1 MNKAEL
7 ITALADRLGGDQQL
21 ATDALENLLDI
32 IVRTVESGES
42 ITIMGF
48 GIFEKRARAA
58 RVARNPHTG
67 ESIPVAP
74 TYSPVFRPG
83 QHFKSVVQG
92 TTELP
97 EGRLAAKRAS
107 SHRPFAGR
115 GRAETGAAGSGQSR
129 APKSTSPILRAA
141 AEVHA
146 EAEYVTRR
154 AADDRNALGQD
165 PADETR

>member
-7 ITALADRLGGDQQL
+7 VSALAERLDGDHQL

-48 GIFEKRARAA
+48 GIFEKRSRAA

-67 ESIPVAP
+67 ETIPVAP

-83 QHFKSVVQG
+83 QYFKSVVQG
-92 TTELP
+92 TDTLP
-97 EGRLAAKRAS
+97 EGRLAAKRTS
-107 SHRPFAGR
+107 SHRAF
-115 GRAETGAAGSGQSR
+115 GQSD
-129 APKSTSPILRAA
+129 STSAIARAA
-141 AEVHA
+141 AQVQA
-146 EAEYVTRR
+146 EADTVTRT
-154 AADDRNALGQD
+154 AADGDHGAAPTG
-165 PADETR
+165 PAPSTPTR

>member
-7 ITALADRLGGDQQL
+7 INALAERLDGDHQL

-67 ESIPVAP
+67 ETIPVAP

-83 QHFKSVVQG
+83 QYFKSIVQG
-92 TTELP
+92 TDTLP
-97 EGRLAAKRAS
+97 DGRLAAKRTS
-107 SHRPFAGR
+107 SHRAFGN
-115 GRAETGAAGSGQSR
+115 SSN
-129 APKSTSPILRAA
+129 TSPIARAV
-141 AEVHA
+141 AEVQA
-146 EAEYVTRR
+146 EADSLTRL
-154 AADDRNALGQD
+154 ALDDDSAKYR
-165 PADETR
+165 R